1 MRTLSIRWETVHRYG
16 EAWISHHRLRY
27 RMFVERQGW
36 SVPHYQGLEYDEF
49 DTPAATY
56 ILVVD
61 EHDQALGTARLI
73 PTTRPYMVKSLWP
86 DLVEGLLPHSDAVWE
101 ASRFGCDRALSAG
114 GRRRV
119 IGQLIQACQEFG
131 LANGISSYLGV
142 MPCWIFKNVIAAHG
156 CPVRPLGAKLPLQGH
171 DIEAAYIGVSS
182 AILELV
188 RRHTG
193 IPKALHEGPAP
204 VEPVPSALSPRLAE
218 DALSEPAEG
227 LACSPDLEG
236 LVGVG

>member
-1 MRTLSIRWETVHRYG
+1 MRTLSIRWDNIHRHG

-36 SVPHYQGLEYDEF
+36 SVPHYRCMEYDEF

-86 DLVEGLLPHSDAVWE
+86 DLVEGSLPHSDEVWE

-142 MPCWIFKNVIAAHG
+142 MPSWIFKNVIAAHG
-156 CPVRPLGAKLPLQGH
+156 CPVRPIGVTLPLQGH
-171 DIEAAYIGVSS
+171 DIGAAYIGVSS
-182 AILELV
+182 AVLELV
-188 RRHTG
+188 RQHTG
-193 IPKALHEGPAP
+193 IPKALDEGPSSVKP
-204 VEPVPSALSPRLAE
+204 IPSALSPRLAE
-218 DALSEPAEG
+218 DAPSEPVDG
-227 LACSPDLEG
+227 LPRSPQPEG
-236 LVGVG
+236 LVEAE

>member
-1 MRTLSIRWETVHRYG
+1 MLMRTLSIRWETVHRYG
-16 EAWISHHRLRY
+16 EAWISHHRLRH

-36 SVPHYQGLEYDEF
+36 SVPHYQGMEYDEF

-61 EHDQALGTARLI
+61 EQDQALGTARLI

-86 DLVEGLLPHSDAVWE
+86 NLVEGLLPHSDAVWE
-101 ASRFGCDRALSAG
+101 ASRFGCDRTLSAG

-142 MPCWIFKNVIAAHG
+142 MPSWIFKNVIAAHG

-171 DIEAAYIGVSS
+171 DIGAAYIGVSS
-182 AILELV
+182 AVLELV
-188 RRHTG
+188 RQHTG
-193 IPKALHEGPAP
+193 VPKALHESPSPGPA
-204 VEPVPSALSPRLAE
+204 PSALSPLLAE
-218 DALSEPAEG
+218 DAPSEPKG
-227 LACSPDLEG
+227 LACSPELEG
-236 LVGVG
+236 LVEAG

>member
-1 MRTLSIRWETVHRYG
+1 MRTLSIRWDNIHRHG

-36 SVPHYQGLEYDEF
+36 SVPHYRCMEYDEF

-86 DLVEGLLPHSDAVWE
+86 DLVEGSLPHSDEVWE

-142 MPCWIFKNVIAAHG
+142 MPSWIFKNVIAAHG
-156 CPVRPLGAKLPLQGH
+156 CPVRPIGVTLPLQGH
-171 DIEAAYIGVSS
+171 DIGAAYIGVSS
-182 AILELV
+182 AVLELV
-188 RRHTG
+188 RQHTG
-193 IPKALHEGPAP
+193 IPKVLDESPSSVKP
-204 VEPVPSALSPRLAE
+204 IPSALSPRLAE
-218 DALSEPAEG
+218 DAPSEPVDG
-227 LACSPDLEG
+227 LPRSSQPEG
-236 LVGVG
+236 LVEAE